1 MHEDLLRHIW
11 SKQLFDSTRLVTT
24 DGRAVRIL
32 DAGTLHRGSGP
43 DFRNATIK
51 IGETNFSGDIEFHR
65 TVDDW
70 ELHNHH
76 TDPNYNSVILHVV
89 LQGGVQKTQ
98 SHSGRNIP
106 TLVLEPFLPT
116 TVNQLS
122 DQLSREEFSSK
133 KNEIKC
139 AKRNDNIESGLL
151 KDWIRKLYR
160 ERLQEKVHRLHER
173 LCDIIITQQRIIGE
187 PHPPYD
193 NIVWEMVDDIPLPDA
208 NIDKQLFKQK
218 IAWEQLLYE
227 EVMDGLGYS
236 NNREPMKQL
245 AENISLI
252 SLLNVCQP
260 RDLSAM
266 PHLLAER
273 RNPVIE
279 LSAVQIEAVLFMA
292 SGLLPSLN
300 AIHDQASKV
309 HIHSLHSAWSEL
321 PKKFPLSQIDHI
333 EWIFSPTR
341 PSNFPTIRIAAASV
355 FLQKLLFQSLF
366 KSIITLVSGKYSS
379 PQSKTEQ
386 LVRMFDAGDHSF
398 WNYHYS
404 FTEATHKKHS
414 ILGESRT
421 FDIIVNTIIP
431 FVCLYAKVFGK
442 EEIFEHCLN
451 IAVELP
457 LLEDNSILRTMNKQL
472 VKDKLK
478 IEFAYQQQGL
488 IQLHKRY
495 CVVERCG
502 ECEIGKKVYSL

>member
-11 SKQLFDSTRLVTT
+11 LKQLFDSKRLVST

-32 DAGTLHRGSGP
+32 NAGLLHRGSGP

-51 IGETNFSGDIEFHR
+51 IGETTFSGNIEFHR
-65 TVDDW
+65 TFDDW
-70 ELHNHH
+70 KSHNHH

-89 LQGGVQKTQ
+89 LHGSAQATET
-98 SHSGRNIP
+98 HSKRTIP
-106 TLVLEPFLPT
+106 TLILEPFLLT
-116 TVNQLS
+116 TIEKLS

-139 AKRNDNIESGLL
+139 SKLNDTVESGLL
-151 KDWIRKLYR
+151 KDWIRSLYR
-160 ERLQEKVHRLHER
+160 ERLQEKVLRLHER
-173 LCDIIITQQRIIGE
+173 LCDIIITQQHIIGE
-187 PHPPYD
+187 PHPRY
-193 NIVWEMVDDIPLPDA
+193 NEVVDDIPLPNA
-208 NIDKQLFKQK
+208 NIDKHLFKQK

-236 NNREPMKQL
+236 NNREPMKKL

-252 SLLNVCQP
+252 QLHSLCHS
-260 RDLSAM
+260 RESG
-266 PHLLAER
+266 
-273 RNPVIE
+273 NPVSIE
-279 LSAVQIEAVLFMA
+279 LSATQIEAILFMA

-300 AIHDQASKV
+300 EINDQDSKV

-321 PKKFPLSQIDHI
+321 PKKIPLSQIDHL

-341 PSNFPTIRIAAASV
+341 PSNFPTIRIAAASA
-355 FLQKLLFQSLF
+355 FLQKLLYQSLIQ
-366 KSIITLVSGKYSS
+366 SIITLVSGKYSS
-379 PQSKTEQ
+379 PHSKIEQ
-386 LVRMFDAGDHSF
+386 LVKLFDAGDHPF

-404 FTEATHKKHS
+404 FTEATHKKHAL
-414 ILGESRT
+414 LGESRT
-421 FDIIVNTIIP
+421 NDIIVNTIVP

-442 EEIFEHCLN
+442 GDIFEHCLN

-457 LLEDNSILRTMNKQL
+457 LLEDNSILRTMSKQL
-472 VKDKLK
+472 IKDKLK

-495 CVVERCG
+495 CLVERCG
-502 ECEIGKKVYSL
+502 ECEVGKIVFK